1 MNNFYAVPTLTKLL
15 NIQQSHFKLL
25 LFDINHLKGNKK
37 KKKSSSSVLENH
49 VRVKNAKGGLELQIK
64 TKKRQKEKEE
74 NQRDNLIQGA
84 GYEWHDF
91 PIGNHT

>member
-1 MNNFYAVPTLTKLL
+1 MNRTYNLYLHFSIGIVTVMFVVIKTKFIFCEQFYAVPTLTKLL

-49 VRVKNAKGGLELQIK
+49 VRVKNAKG
-64 TKKRQKEKEE
+64 
-74 NQRDNLIQGA
+74 D
-84 GYEWHDF
+84 
-91 PIGNHT
+91 

>member
-64 TKKRQKEKEE
+64 TKKKAKRKRRKSKGQL
-74 NQRDNLIQGA
+74 NSRGWL
-84 GYEWHDF
+84 
-91 PIGNHT
+91 